1 MVAISSND
9 IIEYP
14 QDSPERMKELWNSLN
29 LSFPYLFDETQQ
41 IAKKYKAECTP
52 EFYLFN
58 HQNKL
63 EYRGRMDETS
73 PGSDKLPSGKDL
85 RMAIDNLLSNQPIC
99 KEQLPSMGCNI
110 KWRANQF

>member
-1 MVAISSND
+1 MSND
-9 IIEYP
+9 TKNYP
-14 QDSPERMKELWNSLN
+14 EDSFENMINFAKENSFD
-29 LSFPYLFDETQQ
+29 SISYVIDETQQ

-110 KWRANQF
+110 KWKAN